1 MIAVENL
8 DFDFRE
14 NLLVV
19 DGSRATRRILGTML
33 ERKMPHM
40 NVLTADSAAAALS
53 LVVTQRFSLITT
65 TSVLPDMDGLAFA
78 EEVHN
83 RIEHS
88 ETPVV
93 IVSGDTCRRSGT
105 RYYDAGITGFF
116 DKSEGFHRLIDYLSW
131 LTPPPDH
138 NLGRVLCATNNEE
151 NRFNNCWQQ
160 LAQCDFNVL
169 QACGYRDVL
178 ATLRSTIE
186 GSATPLDL
194 LVVEADRESVPASLE
209 LVFQVRHELHMTPNS
224 LPIVLAID
232 TEMQSG
238 FINQFLQVGCND
250 VLQLPTSTELLAA
263 RIRTLS
269 TLGRQSRLLS
279 KT

>member
-8 DFDFRE
+8 DFDFRD

-19 DGSRATRRILGTML
+19 DGSRASRRILSKLL

-40 NVLTADSAAAALS
+40 NVLAAESAAEALR
-53 LVVTQRFSLITT
+53 LVATQRFSLITT
-65 TSVLPDMDGLAFA
+65 TSTLPDMEGLAFA

-93 IVSGDTCRRSGT
+93 IVSGDACRRSGT

-116 DKSEGFHRLIDYLSW
+116 DKSEGFRRLIDYLNW
-131 LTPPPDH
+131 LSPSPDH
-138 NLGRVLCATNNEE
+138 NLGRVLCATNNDE
-151 NRFNNCWQQ
+151 NRFDKCWQQ

-169 QACGYRDVL
+169 QACGYNDVI
-178 ATLRSTIE
+178 ATLRSTIK
-186 GSATPLDL
+186 GSSTPLDL
-194 LVVEADRESVPASLE
+194 LVVETDRESIPASLE

-224 LPIVLAID
+224 LPVVVASDSEL
-232 TEMQSG
+232 QPG

-250 VLQLPTSTELLAA
+250 FLQLPTSTELLAA

-269 TLGRQSRLLS
+269 TISRQSRLLS
-279 KT
+279 RA